1 MVRKRKQMGINLM
14 ERTVSDIVKEIKEWD
29 GPDTLTEF
37 EDAYMSTTPETMD
50 EMAITEAFVSL
61 W

>member
-29 GPDTLTEF
+29 GPDTLREF
-37 EDAYMSTTPETMD
+37 EDAYINPTPETMD
-50 EMAITEAFVSL
+50 EMANTQAFVSL

>member
-1 MVRKRKQMGINLM
+1 MAM
-14 ERTVSDIVKEIKEWD
+14 ERTINDIKKEIAEWD
-29 GPDTLTEF
+29 GPDTIREF

-50 EMAITEAFVSL
+50 EMANTEAFVSL